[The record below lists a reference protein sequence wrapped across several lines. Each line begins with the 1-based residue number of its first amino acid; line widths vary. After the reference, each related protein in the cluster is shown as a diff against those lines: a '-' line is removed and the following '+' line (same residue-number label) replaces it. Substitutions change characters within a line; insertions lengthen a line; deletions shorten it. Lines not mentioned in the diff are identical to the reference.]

1 MRCAVRFDFAQV
13 ARNTSA
19 GCVIAAYGYRILSA
33 FIASFQGNVMDLGIR
48 GRTAIVCASSQGLGK
63 GCAQALAEAGVA
75 LVINGR
81 NPSLLEQAAREIRQA
96 WGVAVTPVIADVST
110 AEGQAALLHAC
121 PAPDILVN
129 NNAGPPVRNFRELD
143 RKAMLDGVT
152 SNMVT
157 PIELIQKVIDSMS
170 TRGFGRIVN
179 ITSQSV
185 KMPIAGL
192 DLSSGARAGLTAF
205 VAGVARGVADKNVT
219 INNLLP
225 GNFDTARL
233 RNNLS
238 LAAKRNQMSD
248 AEAAVR
254 AMAAIPAKRFGTPA
268 EFGQTCAFLCSVHAG
283 FITGQNILLDGGA
296 YPAAF

>member
-1 MRCAVRFDFAQV
+1 
-13 ARNTSA
+13 
-19 GCVIAAYGYRILSA
+19 
-33 FIASFQGNVMDLGIR
+33 MDLGIR

-81 NPSLLEQAAREIRQA
+81 HQPQLAQTAEEIRQA
-96 WGVAVTPVIADVST
+96 WGVAVTPVVADVST
-110 AEGQAALLHAC
+110 AEGQAALLQAC
-121 PAPDILVN
+121 PNPDILIN
-129 NNAGPPVRNFRELD
+129 NNAGPPMRNFRELD

-157 PIELIQKVIDSMS
+157 PIELIQRVIDSMS

-179 ITSQSV
+179 ITSMSV
-185 KMPIAGL
+185 KMPISGL

-205 VAGVARGVADKNVT
+205 MAGVARSVADKNVT

-233 RNNLS
+233 RSNLS
-238 LAAKRNQMSD
+238 LAAKRTQVSD
-248 AEAAVR
+248 AEAAAR
-254 AMAAIPAKRFGTPA
+254 AMSAIPAKRFGTPA
-268 EFGQTCAFLCSVHAG
+268 EFGQACAFLCSVHAG
-283 FITGQNILLDGGA
+283 FITGQNVLLDGGA